1 MEVLDMKKLD
11 KAEKKRLSKLAA
23 SKVNS
28 KGADIKKSSFREWMS
43 EAEHQKVKFKKLNR
57 GCTTLNTKCDT
68 APIFYRKLNS
78 VLETDIHHYLTLKN

>member
-43 EAEHQKVKFKKLNR
+43 EAEH
-57 GCTTLNTKCDT
+57 
-68 APIFYRKLNS
+68 
-78 VLETDIHHYLTLKN
+78 